1 MDIMKVIKERR
12 SVRKYKKD
20 AIPDGIIADIID
32 AARVAPSWANTQV
45 CQYIIVKDQKIKEL
59 LSDTLIP
66 ATNPARKALID
77 APVVICLFAKRGVSG
92 FYKGEPS
99 TDKEG
104 YWFMFDS
111 GIAMEHIVLAAWSF
125 GLGTVH
131 VGNFDAKKAEAVLNI
146 PDGFSMVELTP
157 LGYFDEIPKPPP
169 RKKLEE
175 IIHRDSFGQPF
186 LK

>member
-1 MDIMKVIKERR
+1 MDIIRVIKERR

-20 AIPDGIIADIID
+20 AVPDEIIIDIID
-32 AARVAPSWANTQV
+32 AARAAPSWANTQV
-45 CQYIIVKDQKIKEL
+45 CQYIVVKDQKTKEL

-66 ATNPARKALID
+66 GTNPARTALID
-77 APVVICLFAKRGVSG
+77 APVVLCLFAKRGVSG
-92 FYKGEPS
+92 FYKGVPS

-104 YWFMFDS
+104 YWFMFDA
-111 GIAMEHIVLAAWSF
+111 GIAMEHIVLAAWNF

-131 VGNFDAKKAEAVLNI
+131 VGNFDAKKAESVLNI
-146 PDGFSMVELTP
+146 PEGFSMVEITP

-175 IIHRDSFGQPF
+175 IAYINSFGQPL

>member
-20 AIPDGIIADIID
+20 AIPDEIIINIID
-32 AARVAPSWANTQV
+32 AARAAPSWANTQV
-45 CQYIIVKDQKIKEL
+45 CQYIIVKDEKIKEL
-59 LSDTLIP
+59 LSEALIP
-66 ATNPARKALID
+66 ATNPAKAAVRE

-104 YWFMFDS
+104 YWFMFDA

-131 VGNFDAKKAEAVLNI
+131 VGNFDAKKAETALNI
-146 PDGFSMVELTP
+146 PDGFSMVEITP
-157 LGYFDEIPKPPP
+157 LGYFDEISKQPQ

-175 IIHRDSFGQPF
+175 ITHQDSFGQPF